1 MLNIIPKRKIYLT
14 ISGILVALSIIG
26 FFVYGLNYGID
37 FTGGS
42 LIELKFK
49 EEPLSNDAIR
59 DALAGF
65 DLKSLTAQPLGGKG
79 VILRS
84 QDIDEATHQAII
96 EKLSGIANPENKEE
110 VFMEEV
116 RFESVGPSMGKELK
130 GKAIKAA
137 ILAILFIALYI
148 AWAFRKVSKKVPSW
162 KYGVCAV
169 IALFHDVMIVVGVF
183 VFLGKY
189 HNMAVDTS
197 FVAALLTILGYSVN
211 DTIVIFDRIRE
222 NLFKKAGAFEEG
234 VNTSVNEVLVRSIHA
249 SGTTF
254 VSLIPV
260 YLFGGDAIKGFSLAL
275 LIGLIS
281 GTYSSIFIASPILV
295 EWEKA
300 RIKN

>member
-1 MLNIIPKRKIYLT
+1 MLNIISKRRIYLT
-14 ISGILVALSIIG
+14 ISGLLVALSIIG

-49 EEPLSNDAIR
+49 ENPLSN
-59 DALAGF
+59 AGIQDGLSVF
-65 DLKSLTAQPLGGKG
+65 NLKSLTVQPFGEKG
-79 VILRS
+79 VILRC

-96 EKLSGIANPENKEE
+96 EKLAGLANPENKEGI
-110 VFMEEV
+110 FMEEV

-130 GKAIKAA
+130 GKAVKAA
-137 ILAILFIALYI
+137 MWAILFIAIYI
-148 AWAFRKVSKKVPSW
+148 AWAFRKVSKKVQSW

-169 IALFHDVMIVVGVF
+169 VALFHDVMIVVGVF

-189 HNMAVDTS
+189 YNMSVDTT

-222 NLFKKAGAFEEG
+222 NLFKKAGEFEEI
-234 VNTSVNEVLVRSIHA
+234 VNLSVNEVFMRSVHA

-254 VSLIPV
+254 VSLLPV

-275 LIGLIS
+275 LIGLLA
-281 GTYSSIFIASPILV
+281 GTYSSIFIASPLLV
-295 EWEKA
+295 EWEGMRK
-300 RIKN
+300 